1 MERPKILPFYMSWPL
16 PLFYEEEDA
25 AMQDLEYFQEM
36 YPQEAKRY
44 QQKVSRLL
52 DRFDYDGSAIYDE
65 YPDRLTLFKMS
76 GNIMETIV
84 REEENDGGELNA
96 AAEPQ
101 MAELIQVLVYH
112 EIFKRRR
119 RRDKGIFKF

>member
-1 MERPKILPFYMSWPL
+1 MEYPKILPFYMSWPL

-25 AMQDLEYFQEM
+25 AMQDLEYLQEM

-44 QQKVSRLL
+44 QLKVSRLL

-76 GNIMETIV
+76 GDILETIA
-84 REEENDGGELNA
+84 REEKNTGDQMSA
-96 AAEPQ
+96 AAKPQ

-119 RRDKGIFKF
+119 RREKGIFKF

>member
-1 MERPKILPFYMSWPL
+1 MEYPKILPFYMSWPL

-25 AMQDLEYFQEM
+25 AMQDLEYLQEM

-44 QQKVSRLL
+44 QLKVSRLL
-52 DRFDYDGSAIYDE
+52 DRFDYAGSAIYDE

-76 GNIMETIV
+76 GDILETIA
-84 REEENDGGELNA
+84 REEENTGDQMSA
-96 AAEPQ
+96 AAKPQ

-119 RRDKGIFKF
+119 RREKGIFKF

>member
-76 GNIMETIV
+76 GDLMETIV

-112 EIFKRRR
+112 FFEFL
-119 RRDKGIFKF
+119 GAPT

>member
-1 MERPKILPFYMSWPL
+1 MEYPKILPFYMSWPL

-25 AMQDLEYFQEM
+25 AMQDLEYLQEM

-44 QQKVSRLL
+44 QLKVSRLL

-76 GNIMETIV
+76 GDILETIA
-84 REEENDGGELNA
+84 REEENTGDQMSA
-96 AAEPQ
+96 AAKPQ

-119 RRDKGIFKF
+119 RREKDIFKF

>member
-1 MERPKILPFYMSWPL
+1 MEYPKILPFYMSWPL

-25 AMQDLEYFQEM
+25 AMQDLEYLQEM
-36 YPQEAKRY
+36 YPKEAKRY

-52 DRFDYDGSAIYDE
+52 DHFDYDGSAIYDE

-76 GNIMETIV
+76 RDILDAIG
-84 REEENDGGELNA
+84 REEEQEESRMNA
-96 AAEPQ
+96 AAKPQ
-101 MAELIQVLVYH
+101 MAELIQVLVCH

-119 RRDKGIFKF
+119 RHDKGIFKF

>member
-1 MERPKILPFYMSWPL
+1 MEYPKILPFYMSWPL

-25 AMQDLEYFQEM
+25 AMQDLEYLQEM
-36 YPQEAKRY
+36 YPKEAKRY

-76 GNIMETIV
+76 RDILEAIG
-84 REEENDGGELNA
+84 REEEPGESQMNA
-96 AAEPQ
+96 AAKPQ

-119 RRDKGIFKF
+119 RHDKGIFKF